1 MHFAWYPFSTMALLL
16 LSAPVAAQG
25 NGSFDLLQL
34 LLASSGVVRG
44 VLFLLVC
51 LSIIGWYVIGYK
63 TLYLNRAQNESQRF
77 LEAFWQAKRLDAVYQ
92 EAEHKKRSPIAHM
105 FKAGYVEL
113 SKLQNSKSQGG
124 ARSDEMWHGE
134 GDLEN
139 IERALRRAATSEA
152 TVLESMVPF
161 LATVGSAAPFIGL
174 FGTVIGVIGAFE
186 ELGHGAA
193 SPLGGAGAGGQ
204 MASQAVMTGIAEAL
218 VATAAGILVALPA
231 VAAFNYFQRRI
242 ASLLL
247 ATDALANLVIAYVA
261 DGRTAPADNLD
272 PGQVG

>member
-1 MHFAWYPFSTMALLL
+1 
-16 LSAPVAAQG
+16 VAAQG

-63 TLYLNRAQNESQRF
+63 TLYLNRAQNESLRF

-92 EAEHKKRSPIAHM
+92 EAEHKRRSPIAHM

-113 SKLQNSKSQGG
+113 SKLQNSKGQG
-124 ARSDEMWHGE
+124 ARGEDAWHGE

-174 FGTVIGVIGAFE
+174 FGTVIGIIDAFHQIANQGSAN
-186 ELGHGAA
+186 LATVA
-193 SPLGGAGAGGQ
+193 P
-204 MASQAVMTGIAEAL
+204 GIAEAL
-218 VATAAGILVALPA
+218 GTTAVGLIAAVPA
-231 VAAFNYFQRRI
+231 VMAYNYFARRI
-242 ASLLL
+242 KVLSAEM
-247 ATDALANLVIAYVA
+247 DAFSNDFLNIVKRHFL
-261 DGRTAPADNLD
+261 R
-272 PGQVG
+272 

>member
-1 MHFAWYPFSTMALLL
+1 MITLL

-34 LLASSGVVRG
+34 LLGASGVVRG

-51 LSIIGWYVIGYK
+51 LSIIGWYVIAYK
-63 TLYLNRAQNESQRF
+63 ALYLNRAQGESLRF

-92 EAEHKKRSPIAHM
+92 EAEHKRRSPIAHM

-113 SKLQNSKSQGG
+113 SKLQNAKAQGATTPAHG
-124 ARSDEMWHGE
+124 VEAWHGE

-139 IERALRRAATSEA
+139 IERALRRAATHES

-174 FGTVIGVIGAFE
+174 FGTVIGIIDAFHQIANQGSAN
-186 ELGHGAA
+186 LATVA
-193 SPLGGAGAGGQ
+193 P
-204 MASQAVMTGIAEAL
+204 GIAEAL
-218 VATAAGILVALPA
+218 GTTAVGLIAAVPA
-231 VAAFNYFQRRI
+231 VMAYNWFLRKIKVLSAEMDAFSNDFLNIVKRHFLR
-242 ASLLL
+242 
-247 ATDALANLVIAYVA
+247 
-261 DGRTAPADNLD
+261 
-272 PGQVG
+272 

>member
-1 MHFAWYPFSTMALLL
+1 MVTLLL
-16 LSAPVAAQG
+16 TAPVAAQG

-34 LLASSGVVRG
+34 LLGASGVVRG

-63 TLYLNRAQNESQRF
+63 ALYLNRAQGESLRF

-92 EAEHKKRSPIAHM
+92 EAEHKRRSPIAHM

-113 SKLQNSKSQGG
+113 SKLQNQKAQGG
-124 ARSDEMWHGE
+124 PSAGAHNDSWHGE

-139 IERALRRAATSEA
+139 IERALRRAATHES

-174 FGTVIGVIGAFE
+174 FGTVIGIIDAFHQIANQGSAN
-186 ELGHGAA
+186 LATVA
-193 SPLGGAGAGGQ
+193 P
-204 MASQAVMTGIAEAL
+204 GIAEAL
-218 VATAAGILVALPA
+218 GTTAVGLIAAVPA
-231 VAAFNYFQRRI
+231 VMAYNWFARKIKVLSAEMDAFSNDFLNIVKRHFLR
-242 ASLLL
+242 
-247 ATDALANLVIAYVA
+247 
-261 DGRTAPADNLD
+261 
-272 PGQVG
+272 

>member
-1 MHFAWYPFSTMALLL
+1 MRVVPLSTMVTLL

-34 LLASSGVVRG
+34 LLGASGVVRG

-63 TLYLNRAQNESQRF
+63 ALYLNRAQNESMRF

-92 EAEHKKRSPIAHM
+92 EAEQKKRSPIAHM

-113 SKLQNSKSQGG
+113 SKLQTQKSQGHAPVAAG
-124 ARSDEMWHGE
+124 ESWHGE

-139 IERALRRAATSEA
+139 IERALRRAATHES

-174 FGTVIGVIGAFE
+174 FGTVIGIIDAF
-186 ELGHGAA
+186 H
-193 SPLGGAGAGGQ
+193 Q
-204 MASQAVMTGIAEAL
+204 IASQGSANLATVAPGIAEAL
-218 VATAAGILVALPA
+218 GTTAVGLIAAVPA
-231 VAAFNYFQRRI
+231 VMAYNWFARKIKVLSAEMDAFSNDFLNIVKRHFLR
-242 ASLLL
+242 
-247 ATDALANLVIAYVA
+247 
-261 DGRTAPADNLD
+261 
-272 PGQVG
+272 

>member
-1 MHFAWYPFSTMALLL
+1 MVTLLL
-16 LSAPVAAQG
+16 AAPVAAQG
-25 NGSFDLLQL
+25 TGNFDLLQL
-34 LLASSGVVRG
+34 LLGASGVVRG

-63 TLYLNRAQNESQRF
+63 ALYLNRAQGESLRF

-113 SKLQNSKSQGG
+113 SKLQNAKAQGQSAPSPG
-124 ARSDEMWHGE
+124 EVWHGE

-139 IERALRRAATSEA
+139 IERALRRAATHES

-174 FGTVIGVIGAFE
+174 FGTVIGIIDAFHQIANQGSAN
-186 ELGHGAA
+186 LATVA
-193 SPLGGAGAGGQ
+193 P
-204 MASQAVMTGIAEAL
+204 GIAEAL
-218 VATAAGILVALPA
+218 GTTAVGLIAAVPA
-231 VAAFNYFQRRI
+231 VMAYNWFARKIKVLSAEMDAFSNDFLNIVKRHFLR
-242 ASLLL
+242 
-247 ATDALANLVIAYVA
+247 
-261 DGRTAPADNLD
+261 
-272 PGQVG
+272 